1 MTHRSHEQG
10 EFSQVKDQP
19 PRLPSFALSHLA
31 NGMVAATMD
40 YCSWAATLSMGC
52 TGTVNYGPVAFLG
65 QEARDEGRR
74 RGKRSD
80 VKVPKSTLSSLS
92 GSVRG
97 QGDAGSVPPGAG
109 RSARAPSDAHKPCFA
124 VVLTAPTR
132 KMVEELH
139 MPV

>member
-1 MTHRSHEQG
+1 
-10 EFSQVKDQP
+10 
-19 PRLPSFALSHLA
+19 
-31 NGMVAATMD
+31 
-40 YCSWAATLSMGC
+40 MGC
-52 TGTVNYGPVAFLG
+52 TGTVNYGPVAFPRAG
-65 QEARDEGRR
+65 GTGRRQEAREALRREGAEV
-74 RGKRSD
+74 D
-80 VKVPKSTLSSLS
+80 LSS

-139 MPV
+139 MPSSAWKWTCPTSRAWVWLSPILGGCMVLTESRETSSCLLLVGSIVSAPGRAG